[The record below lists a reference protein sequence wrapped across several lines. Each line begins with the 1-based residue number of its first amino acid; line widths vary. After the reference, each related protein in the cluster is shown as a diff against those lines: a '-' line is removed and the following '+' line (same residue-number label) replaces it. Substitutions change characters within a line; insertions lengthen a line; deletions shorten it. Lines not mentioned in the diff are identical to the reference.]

1 MMIFEINVFMKFIIF
16 IAERRY
22 CLKDIDARVNEIFIH
37 FYFKSAKM
45 IIEILSSSNLEVSDS
60 RETRHSS
67 EFQCLLALSA
77 NLDELRRSYYNM

>member
-22 CLKDIDARVNEIFIH
+22 CLKGIDARVSKIFIR
-37 FYFKSAKM
+37 FYFKSTKM
-45 IIEILSSSNLEVSDS
+45 VIEILSSSNLEVSGS
-60 RETRHSS
+60 RETRYSL

-77 NLDELRRSYYNM
+77 NQDELRRSYYNM